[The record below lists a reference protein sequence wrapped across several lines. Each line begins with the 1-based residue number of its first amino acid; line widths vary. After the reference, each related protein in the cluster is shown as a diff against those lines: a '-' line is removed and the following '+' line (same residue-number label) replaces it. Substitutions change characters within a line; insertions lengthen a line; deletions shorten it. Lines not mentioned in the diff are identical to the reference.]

1 MSAGLFELA
10 FRMAE
15 TFDMLGISY
24 VLGGSVASSLVGEP
38 RSTAD
43 LDVAVRIGARGVD
56 TLVAAVA
63 EDFYVS
69 PEHVRAAVD
78 GHGSFNLIA
87 WHSADKVDVFV
98 LGDGLLDRRQMERR
112 QRVDVGG
119 TSVWVTSVEDQVLRK
134 LDWFRMTGETSD
146 RQWRDV
152 VGILQVQA
160 GRIDDE
166 DLTRT
171 AQALGLDELLTRARS
186 DAAASP

>member
-1 MSAGLFELA
+1 MSAGPFELA
-10 FRMAE
+10 LRMAE
-15 TFDMLGISY
+15 TFDALGISY

-43 LDVAVRIGARGVD
+43 LDVAVRIRGDDVD
-56 TLVAAVA
+56 ALVSAVA

-69 PEHVRAAVD
+69 AEHVRDAVA

-98 LGDGLLDRRQMERR
+98 LDDGLLDRRQIERR
-112 QRVDVGG
+112 QPVDLGG
-119 TSVWVTSVEDQVLRK
+119 GSVWVTSVEDQVLRK
-134 LDWFRMTGETSD
+134 LSWFRMTGETSD

-160 GRIDDE
+160 GRIDDD

-171 AQALGLDELLTRARS
+171 AHALGLDELLTRARA
-186 DAAASP
+186 DAAASA